1 MVFYGNQWKNEKF
14 YDFFN
19 FFRITARKSLKKQA
33 VNLSKIIVNK
43 KKRPFPSA
51 LKNEPY
57 EATKS

>member
-51 LKNEPY
+51 LK
-57 EATKS
+57 K